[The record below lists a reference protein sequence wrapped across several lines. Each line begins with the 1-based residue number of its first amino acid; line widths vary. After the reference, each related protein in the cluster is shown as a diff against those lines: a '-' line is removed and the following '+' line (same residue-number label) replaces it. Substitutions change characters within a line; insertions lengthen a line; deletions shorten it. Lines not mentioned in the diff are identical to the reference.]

1 MRKVR
6 RSGVRQRQGLGAGVP
21 ERSDGERSEP
31 ARSGG
36 TPAAASSPDPEV
48 SARAKRRR
56 FTGQYKLRILEAVAS
71 CKTRGEVGEILRR
84 EGLYSSHLTKWREQ
98 RAAGELEGLSPK
110 KRGPA
115 PRRSPEQRRIAELER
130 HNERLQRELEIAQT
144 IIDVQKK
151 VATLLGV
158 PLATTANEG
167 GR

>member
-1 MRKVR
+1 M
-6 RSGVRQRQGLGAGVP
+6 
-21 ERSDGERSEP
+21 
-31 ARSGG
+31 
-36 TPAAASSPDPEV
+36 
-48 SARAKRRR
+48 
-56 FTGQYKLRILEAVAS
+56 AS